1 MKAES
6 IVPPDFIYLTVN
18 AIQSSMQSSETATN
32 TKKNVRAMVSGL
44 DGFKRPSSS
53 PSKIDPRTKVPVD
66 ELGIDKFKHKT
77 EEVETISEFSDT
89 KSFKSLKSSKAK
101 ESEQLPGRD
110 RERYATPCEIKPTK
124 TKIRMSLHPKK
135 VKTTVPIG
143 RSIRPVS
150 AAAHRQE
157 QREEDTT
164 GRPVTAPTLRRP
176 DTAISDVPSTI
187 ASALPGVIP
196 PQKKQPMGISS
207 SMHDVNLVPMKMYP
221 KDMKEK
227 LSALIQEKRRAKSE
241 TMLRSASDTAIGKVS
256 QYNDP
261 MRSHVKFEL
270 RTYEQEKE
278 FISNIETMYIEKQQ
292 RDEELMEKKKR
303 AAWLAKAASRPSTV
317 IPNQRS
323 GAAPGSARP
332 NTVHGT
338 KPNR

>member
-1 MKAES
+1 
-6 IVPPDFIYLTVN
+6 
-18 AIQSSMQSSETATN
+18 
-32 TKKNVRAMVSGL
+32 
-44 DGFKRPSSS
+44 
-53 PSKIDPRTKVPVD
+53 
-66 ELGIDKFKHKT
+66 
-77 EEVETISEFSDT
+77 
-89 KSFKSLKSSKAK
+89 
-101 ESEQLPGRD
+101 
-110 RERYATPCEIKPTK
+110 
-124 TKIRMSLHPKK
+124 
-135 VKTTVPIG
+135 
-143 RSIRPVS
+143 
-150 AAAHRQE
+150 
-157 QREEDTT
+157 
-164 GRPVTAPTLRRP
+164 
-176 DTAISDVPSTI
+176 
-187 ASALPGVIP
+187 
-196 PQKKQPMGISS
+196 
-207 SMHDVNLVPMKMYP
+207 MHDVNLVPMKMYP

-227 LSALIQEKRRAKSE
+227 LSALIQEKRRTKSE
-241 TMLRSASDTAIGKVS
+241 TVLRSASDTAIGKVS